1 MEGVSTRE
9 LWAFQSLLIRQKK
22 ENAHG
27 RTYTVYNPRQL
38 KIKRIGRELM
48 ARTILQ

>member
-27 RTYTVYNPRQL
+27 RIYNPRQL

-48 ARTILQ
+48 ARTMLQ